1 MKKILIALLTI
12 ISLAS
17 CDSLT
22 SKSKIHWFS
31 QGNKCYEV
39 EDYAKLDNN
48 TVYLIKFKDY
58 GKVYISVND
67 IMIVTDKCPI
77 CEKIK

>member
-1 MKKILIALLTI
+1 MKKLLIGLLTI
-12 ISLAS
+12 ISLVS

-31 QGNKCYEV
+31 QGNKCYEI
-39 EDYAKLDNN
+39 EDFFKQDN
-48 TVYLIKFKDY
+48 VYRIDFKGY
-58 GKVYISVND
+58 GRVYISCND
-67 IMIVTDKCPI
+67 IMVVTDKCPI

>member
-1 MKKILIALLTI
+1 MKKLLIGLLTI
-12 ISLAS
+12 ISLSS

-39 EDYAKLDNN
+39 EDYARLENI
-48 TVYLIKFKDY
+48 YIIKFKDY
-58 GKVYISVND
+58 GKVYISAND

-77 CEKIK
+77 CEKSNK